1 MDTVCNAEWLNT
13 KFALRFP
20 LVKLRLEAEIEFFP
34 PPSARGFP
42 WSIHGGDTVGV
53 FHSLG
58 GVRSV
63 IRFST
68 LSFGLAIL
76 IMSGCG
82 PSSTSS
88 NTTGKSSQGSTAAD
102 LPVAI
107 QLNWYP
113 ESEHGGVFQAE
124 ADGGF
129 RAADLQVDIR
139 PGGRSAPVAQE
150 LALGR
155 VQFGFANADDVVVY
169 RRQGLDVVAV
179 LAAMQDNP
187 RCILVQQKSGV
198 DSLSNL
204 AGLTLQC
211 QAGRPYLEFMR
222 SKGLLDKVKEVP
234 YFGSVAPL
242 VADPKIAIQ
251 AYSCAEPL
259 LAEQEGAK
267 VRVLMVSKLG
277 WNPYSSVLIT
287 TGKLIKE
294 QPDLVRSF
302 VKATQAGWESYLKDP
317 TKGNAAILKAN
328 DHGMTANVLKYGSEQ
343 MRSLAMPPGDQPK
356 MFGHMSLERWTGLVE
371 QMDAL
376 DPSQTELVKPEDCFT
391 DQFLK

>member
-1 MDTVCNAEWLNT
+1 M
-13 KFALRFP
+13 
-20 LVKLRLEAEIEFFP
+20 
-34 PPSARGFP
+34 
-42 WSIHGGDTVGV
+42 
-53 FHSLG
+53 
-58 GVRSV
+58 
-63 IRFST
+63 IRFT
-68 LSFGLAIL
+68 VLTFGAVIL
-76 IMSGCG
+76 FMSGCG

-88 NTTGKSSQGSTAAD
+88 ISSGKSAENGSAD
-102 LPVAI
+102 DSSAGSPVAI

-124 ADGGF
+124 ADGGY
-129 RAADLQVDIR
+129 RAAGLNLDIR

-169 RRQGLDVVAV
+169 RRQGLDIVAV

-187 RCILVQQKSGV
+187 RCILVQEKSGV
-198 DSLSNL
+198 ESLNGL

-222 SKGLLDKVKEVP
+222 SKGLLKNVKEVP

-242 VADPKIAIQ
+242 IADPKIAIQ
-251 AYSCAEPL
+251 GYSCAEPL
-259 LAEQEGAK
+259 LAEQEGVK

-287 TGKLIKE
+287 TGKLINE
-294 QPDLVRSF
+294 QPELVNAF

-317 TKGNAAILKAN
+317 SKGNADILAAN
-328 DHGMTANVLKYGSEQ
+328 DHGMTAEVLQYGSEQ
-343 MRSLAMPPGDQPK
+343 MRSLAMPSGDQSK
-356 MFGHMSLERWTGLVE
+356 LFGRMSLTRWKELIE
-371 QMDAL
+371 QMDVL
-376 DPSQTELVKPEDCFT
+376 DPSQANLVKPEDCFT
-391 DQFLK
+391 DKFLK

>member
-1 MDTVCNAEWLNT
+1 V
-13 KFALRFP
+13 R
-20 LVKLRLEAEIEFFP
+20 
-34 PPSARGFP
+34 
-42 WSIHGGDTVGV
+42 V

-58 GVRSV
+58 GCVPV
-63 IRFST
+63 IRVIALT
-68 LSFGLAIL
+68 FGLVIL

-88 NTTGKSSQGSTAAD
+88 SSTEKGAGKSSTDNPSAGS
-102 LPVAI
+102 PVAI

-124 ADGGF
+124 ADGVYQ
-129 RAADLQVDIR
+129 AAGLKVDIR
-139 PGGRSAPVAQE
+139 PGGRTAPVAQE

-187 RCILVQQKSGV
+187 RCILVQEKSGV
-198 DSLSNL
+198 DSLNDL

-242 VADPKIAIQ
+242 VADSKIAIQ
-251 AYSCAEPL
+251 GYSCAEPL
-259 LAEQEGAK
+259 LAEQEGVK

-294 QPDLVRSF
+294 QPELVGTF

-317 TKGNAAILKAN
+317 TKGNADILAAN
-328 DHGMTANVLKYGSEQ
+328 DHGMTADVLKYGSEQ
-343 MRSLAMPPGDQPK
+343 MRNLATPPGDESK
-356 MFGHMSLERWTGLVE
+356 VFGRMSLTRWTGLVE

-376 DPSQTELVKPEDCFT
+376 DPSQGKLVKPEDCFT
-391 DQFLK
+391 DKFLE

>member
-1 MDTVCNAEWLNT
+1 MKAS
-13 KFALRFP
+13 
-20 LVKLRLEAEIEFFP
+20 LESGFFLP
-34 PPSARGFP
+34 PVSRGFP
-42 WSIHGGDTVGV
+42 RSIHEGDTGEV

-58 GVRSV
+58 GCVPV
-63 IRFST
+63 IRVIALT
-68 LSFGLAIL
+68 FGLVIL

-82 PSSTSS
+82 SSSTSS
-88 NTTGKSSQGSTAAD
+88 SSTGKSSGKSSTNTSSAGS
-102 LPVAI
+102 PVAI

-124 ADGGF
+124 ADGAYP
-129 RAADLQVDIR
+129 AAGLKVDIR

-187 RCILVQQKSGV
+187 RCILVQEKSGV
-198 DSLSNL
+198 ESLNDL

-222 SKGLLDKVKEVP
+222 CKGLLDKVKEVP
-234 YFGSVAPL
+234 YFGSVGQL

-251 AYSCAEPL
+251 GYSCAEPL
-259 LAEQEGAK
+259 LAEQQGVK

-294 QPDLVRSF
+294 QPEMVGAF

-317 TKGNAAILKAN
+317 TKGNADILAAN
-328 DHGMTANVLKYGSEQ
+328 DHGMTADVLKYGSEQ
-343 MRSLAMPPGDQPK
+343 MRNLATPPGDESK
-356 MFGHMSLERWTGLVE
+356 VFGRMSLTRWTGLVE

-376 DPSQTELVKPEDCFT
+376 DPSQAKLVKPEDCFT
-391 DQFLK
+391 DKFLE

>member
-1 MDTVCNAEWLNT
+1 MA
-13 KFALRFP
+13 
-20 LVKLRLEAEIEFFP
+20 
-34 PPSARGFP
+34 
-42 WSIHGGDTVGV
+42 V

-58 GVRSV
+58 GCIPV
-63 IRFST
+63 IRVIVLT
-68 LSFGLAIL
+68 FGLAIL

-88 NTTGKSSQGSTAAD
+88 NSTGSTSGNRAPD
-102 LPVAI
+102 DSSSSSPVAI

-124 ADGGF
+124 AEGGYQ
-129 RAADLQVDIR
+129 AAGLNVDIR

-187 RCILVQQKSGV
+187 RCILVQEKSGV
-198 DSLSNL
+198 DSLSGL
-204 AGLTLQC
+204 GGLTLQC

-222 SKGLLDKVKEVP
+222 SKGLLEKVKEVP

-251 AYSCAEPL
+251 GYSCAEPL
-259 LAEQEGAK
+259 LAEQEGVK
-267 VRVLMVSKLG
+267 VRVLMVSELG

-287 TGKLIKE
+287 TGKLINE
-294 QPDLVRSF
+294 QPELVRDF

-317 TKGNAAILKAN
+317 GKGNADILAEN
-328 DHGMTANVLKYGSEQ
+328 DHGMTADVLKFGSEQ
-343 MRSLAMPPGDQPK
+343 MRSLAMPTGDQSK
-356 MFGHMSLERWTGLVE
+356 VFGRMSLKRWAELID
-371 QMDAL
+371 QMDVL
-376 DPSQTELVKPEDCFT
+376 DPSQARLVKPEDCFT
-391 DQFLK
+391 DKFLK

>member
-1 MDTVCNAEWLNT
+1 MA
-13 KFALRFP
+13 
-20 LVKLRLEAEIEFFP
+20 
-34 PPSARGFP
+34 
-42 WSIHGGDTVGV
+42 V
-53 FHSLG
+53 FHLPG
-58 GVRSV
+58 GCVPV
-63 IRFST
+63 IRVIPFM
-68 LSFGLAIL
+68 FGLVIL
-76 IMSGCG
+76 ILSGCG
-82 PSSTSS
+82 PSSTPSTSVGTNSENGSLDKSATSS
-88 NTTGKSSQGSTAAD
+88 
-102 LPVAI
+102 PVAI

-113 ESEHGGVFQAE
+113 ETEHGGVFQAE
-124 ADGGF
+124 ADGGY
-129 RAADLQVDIR
+129 RAAGLEVDIR

-187 RCILVQQKSGV
+187 RCILVQEKSGV
-198 DSLSNL
+198 ASLNDL

-251 AYSCAEPL
+251 GYSCAEPL
-259 LAEQEGAK
+259 LAEQQGVK
-267 VRVLMVSKLG
+267 VRVLMVSELG

-294 QPDLVRSF
+294 QPQLVEAF
-302 VKATQAGWESYLKDP
+302 VKATQAGWESYFKDP
-317 TKGNAAILKAN
+317 TKGNKDILSAN
-328 DHGMTANVLKYGSEQ
+328 DHGMTADVLKYGSEQ
-343 MRSLAMPPGDQPK
+343 MRKLAMPPGEQSTV
-356 MFGHMSLERWTGLVE
+356 FGRMSLTRWTELVE

-376 DPSQTELVKPEDCFT
+376 DPSQAKLVKPEDCFN
-391 DQFLK
+391 DEFLK

>member
-1 MDTVCNAEWLNT
+1 MI
-13 KFALRFP
+13 R
-20 LVKLRLEAEIEFFP
+20 
-34 PPSARGFP
+34 
-42 WSIHGGDTVGV
+42 
-53 FHSLG
+53 
-58 GVRSV
+58 V
-63 IRFST
+63 IAFT
-68 LSFGLAIL
+68 FGLMIL
-76 IMSGCG
+76 VVSGCG
-82 PSSTSS
+82 SSPTSPTSVSEGSEKSSIETSS
-88 NTTGKSSQGSTAAD
+88 AGSP
-102 LPVAI
+102 LAI

-124 ADGGF
+124 ADGAYQ
-129 RAADLQVDIR
+129 AAGLKVDIR

-187 RCILVQQKSGV
+187 RCILVQEKSGV
-198 DSLSNL
+198 ESLDDL

-251 AYSCAEPL
+251 GYSCAEPL
-259 LAEQEGAK
+259 LAEQEGVK

-294 QPDLVRSF
+294 QPELVGAF

-317 TKGNAAILKAN
+317 TKGNADILAAN
-328 DHGMTANVLKYGSEQ
+328 DHGMTAEVLKYGSQQ
-343 MRSLAMPPGDQPK
+343 MRNLANPSGDQLK
-356 MFGHMSLERWTGLVE
+356 VFGRMSLTRWTGLIE

-376 DPSQTELVKPEDCFT
+376 DPSQAKLVKPEDCFT
-391 DQFLK
+391 DQFLQ

>member
-1 MDTVCNAEWLNT
+1 M
-13 KFALRFP
+13 
-20 LVKLRLEAEIEFFP
+20 
-34 PPSARGFP
+34 
-42 WSIHGGDTVGV
+42 
-53 FHSLG
+53 
-58 GVRSV
+58 
-63 IRFST
+63 IRFIVLT
-68 LSFGLAIL
+68 FGLVIL

-88 NTTGKSSQGSTAAD
+88 TSVGNSSSAD
-102 LPVAI
+102 SSEDSPVAI

-124 ADGGF
+124 ADGVYQ
-129 RAADLQVDIR
+129 AAGLKVDIR

-187 RCILVQQKSGV
+187 RCILVQEKSGV
-198 DSLSNL
+198 ESLDGL

-222 SKGLLDKVKEVP
+222 SKGLLEKVKEVP

-242 VADPKIAIQ
+242 VADSKIAIQ
-251 AYSCAEPL
+251 GYSCAEPL
-259 LAEQEGAK
+259 LAEQEGVK

-287 TGKLIKE
+287 TGKLINE
-294 QPDLVRSF
+294 QPDLVSAF
-302 VKATQAGWESYLKDP
+302 VKATQAGWKAYLDDAS
-317 TKGNAAILKAN
+317 KGNTDILAAN
-328 DHGMTANVLKYGSEQ
+328 DHGMTADVLKYGSEQ
-343 MRSLAMPPGDQPK
+343 MRSLAMPAGDQSNV
-356 MFGHMSLERWTGLVE
+356 FGRMSLKRWTELIE

-376 DPSQTELVKPEDCFT
+376 DPSQARLVKPEDCFT
-391 DQFLK
+391 DKFLE

>member
-1 MDTVCNAEWLNT
+1 MI
-13 KFALRFP
+13 R
-20 LVKLRLEAEIEFFP
+20 
-34 PPSARGFP
+34 
-42 WSIHGGDTVGV
+42 
-53 FHSLG
+53 
-58 GVRSV
+58 V
-63 IRFST
+63 ITFVS
-68 LSFGLAIL
+68 GLAIL

-88 NTTGKSSQGSTAAD
+88 TSTSKNSDKNSQDNSPAGS
-102 LPVAI
+102 PVAI

-124 ADGGF
+124 ADGGYQ
-129 RAADLQVDIR
+129 AAGLQVDIR

-187 RCILVQQKSGV
+187 RCILVQDKSGV
-198 DSLSNL
+198 DSLNEL

-251 AYSCAEPL
+251 GYSCAEPL
-259 LAEQEGAK
+259 LAEQEGVK

-277 WNPYSSVLIT
+277 WNPYSGVLIT
-287 TGKLIKE
+287 TGKLINE
-294 QPDLVRSF
+294 QPELVRAF
-302 VKATQAGWESYLKDP
+302 VKATQAGWESYFKDP
-317 TKGNAAILKAN
+317 TKGNADILAAN

-343 MRSLAMPPGDQPK
+343 MRELAMPPRDQSK
-356 MFGHMSLERWTGLVE
+356 VFGRMSLARWTKLIE

-376 DPSQTELVKPEDCFT
+376 DPSQAKLVKPEDCFT
-391 DQFLK
+391 DRFLD

>member
-1 MDTVCNAEWLNT
+1 MPSANFGFTFVII
-13 KFALRFP
+13 KQM
-20 LVKLRLEAEIEFFP
+20 LETEFFRAP
-34 PPSARGFP
+34 AGWGFP
-42 WSIHGGDTVGV
+42 RSIHGSDTMAV

-58 GVRSV
+58 GVGPV
-63 IRFST
+63 IRFIA
-68 LSFGLAIL
+68 LSFGLVIL
-76 IMSGCG
+76 VMSGCG
-82 PSSTSS
+82 TSTNPTEESSAKVSSGNPSE
-88 NTTGKSSQGSTAAD
+88 GSTAT
-102 LPVAI
+102 I

-124 ADGGF
+124 ADGSYQ
-129 RAADLQVDIR
+129 AAGLKVDIR

-198 DSLSNL
+198 QSLSDL

-251 AYSCAEPL
+251 GYSCAEPL
-259 LAEQEGAK
+259 LAEQQGVK
-267 VRVLMVSKLG
+267 VRVMMVSKLG

-294 QPDLVRSF
+294 QPELVRTF
-302 VKATQAGWESYLKDP
+302 VQATQAGWESYLKDP

-328 DHGMTANVLKYGSEQ
+328 DHGMTASVLKYGSEQ
-343 MRSLAMPPGDQPK
+343 MRNLAMPPGESSK
-356 MFGHMSLERWTGLVE
+356 VFGRMSVERWTGLVQ

-376 DPSQTELVKPEDCFT
+376 EPSQAKLVKPEDCFT

>member
-1 MDTVCNAEWLNT
+1 M
-13 KFALRFP
+13 
-20 LVKLRLEAEIEFFP
+20 
-34 PPSARGFP
+34 
-42 WSIHGGDTVGV
+42 
-53 FHSLG
+53 
-58 GVRSV
+58 
-63 IRFST
+63 IRFIA
-68 LSFGLAIL
+68 LSFGLVIL

-82 PSSTSS
+82 TSTNPTGESSAKISSGNPSEE
-88 NTTGKSSQGSTAAD
+88 STAT
-102 LPVAI
+102 I

-124 ADGGF
+124 ADGSYQ
-129 RAADLQVDIR
+129 AAGLKVDIR

-198 DSLSNL
+198 QSLSDL

-251 AYSCAEPL
+251 GYSCAEPL
-259 LAEQEGAK
+259 LAEQQGVK
-267 VRVLMVSKLG
+267 VRVMMVSKLG

-294 QPDLVRSF
+294 QPELVRTF
-302 VKATQAGWESYLKDP
+302 VQATQAGWESYLKDP
-317 TKGNAAILKAN
+317 TKGNTAILKAN
-328 DHGMTANVLKYGSEQ
+328 DHGMTASVLKYGSEQ
-343 MRSLAMPPGDQPK
+343 MRNLAMPPGDSSK
-356 MFGHMSLERWTGLVE
+356 VFGRMSVERWTGLME

-376 DPSQTELVKPEDCFT
+376 DPSQAKLVKPEDCFT
-391 DQFLK
+391 DQFLR

>member
-1 MDTVCNAEWLNT
+1 M
-13 KFALRFP
+13 
-20 LVKLRLEAEIEFFP
+20 
-34 PPSARGFP
+34 
-42 WSIHGGDTVGV
+42 V
-53 FHSLG
+53 FHLLG
-58 GVRSV
+58 GCVPV
-63 IRFST
+63 IRVIALT
-68 LSFGLAIL
+68 FGLVIL
-76 IMSGCG
+76 VMSGCG
-82 PSSTSS
+82 SSPTPPISVS
-88 NTTGKSSQGSTAAD
+88 EGSGKSSTETSSAGSS
-102 LPVAI
+102 VAI

-124 ADGGF
+124 ADGAYQ
-129 RAADLQVDIR
+129 AAGLKVDIR

-187 RCILVQQKSGV
+187 RCILVQEKSGV
-198 DSLSNL
+198 ESLDDL

-251 AYSCAEPL
+251 GYSCAEPL
-259 LAEQEGAK
+259 LAEQEGVK

-287 TGKLIKE
+287 SGKLIRE
-294 QPDLVRSF
+294 QPELVGAF

-317 TKGNAAILKAN
+317 TKGNADILAAN
-328 DHGMTANVLKYGSEQ
+328 DHGMTAEVLKYGSEQ
-343 MRSLAMPPGDQPK
+343 MRNLAKPPGDQSK
-356 MFGHMSLERWTGLVE
+356 MLGRMSLTRWTGLIE

-376 DPSQTELVKPEDCFT
+376 DPSQAKLVKPEDCFT
-391 DQFLK
+391 DQFLQ